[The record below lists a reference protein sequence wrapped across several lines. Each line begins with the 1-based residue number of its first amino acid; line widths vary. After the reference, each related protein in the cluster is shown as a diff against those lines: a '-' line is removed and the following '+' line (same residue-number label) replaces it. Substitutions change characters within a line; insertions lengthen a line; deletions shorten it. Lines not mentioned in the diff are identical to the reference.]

1 MSVQVAAILMVA
13 IAAGSISAGVAY
25 AADPAPP
32 PFQQQRDGVPLD
44 AIECNE
50 PRDLHIR
57 DSNIP
62 LCLYVSTYELL
73 SGYGMDLVPSERS
86 YADIIKA
93 VDSIPDAGADKAQR
107 VVRET
112 IRMYESDRENAFA
125 NINVLSENSVLHYP
139 FVIDPD
145 TERIASHGASTA
157 RIGDPS
163 VIFGNYADRP
173 GEAILGELR
182 NGSGT
187 WAEYVF
193 LDPISNEDRLKS
205 SWLVLYDGYIFGA
218 GYYYSPDEKI
228 NRVID
233 NAIVLYES
241 GGFAAINALN
251 ASANAYYLFVVDYV
265 TSTLVAHS
273 AYPDRVGFV
282 DLTSPESRDK
292 DMTLPEVGEI
302 LKEGKEV
309 VRYTANANPVTGE
322 YSQKRNSYKL
332 HDGYIFGAG
341 YYYPAEEKVMN
352 VVKRTIAAYDSDKEA
367 AFASVDAQAGTLN
380 PHYPFII
387 DADSGLIAAH
397 GAFPDI
403 IGTPS
408 VILGNFADRP
418 ADAIMADL
426 QNGSTWV
433 NYTYPIPGTHFEET
447 KRSYLELHDGYVFG
461 SGYYFSIFTVIL
473 P

>member
-1 MSVQVAAILMVA
+1 MCDIL
-13 IAAGSISAGVAY
+13 
-25 AADPAPP
+25 
-32 PFQQQRDGVPLD
+32 
-44 AIECNE
+44 
-50 PRDLHIR
+50 
-57 DSNIP
+57 
-62 LCLYVSTYELL
+62 
-73 SGYGMDLVPSERS
+73 
-86 YADIIKA
+86 
-93 VDSIPDAGADKAQR
+93 
-107 VVRET
+107 
-112 IRMYESDRENAFA
+112 
-125 NINVLSENSVLHYP
+125 
-139 FVIDPD
+139 
-145 TERIASHGASTA
+145 
-157 RIGDPS
+157 
-163 VIFGNYADRP
+163 
-173 GEAILGELR
+173 
-182 NGSGT
+182 
-187 WAEYVF
+187 
-193 LDPISNEDRLKS
+193 
-205 SWLVLYDGYIFGA
+205 
-218 GYYYSPDEKI
+218 
-228 NRVID
+228 
-233 NAIVLYES
+233 
-241 GGFAAINALN
+241 
-251 ASANAYYLFVVDYV
+251 
-265 TSTLVAHS
+265 
-273 AYPDRVGFV
+273 
-282 DLTSPESRDK
+282 
-292 DMTLPEVGEI
+292 
-302 LKEGKEV
+302 
-309 VRYTANANPVTGE
+309 ANANPVTGE